1 MLHFSRWKIVA
12 IVLTCLLG
20 AMAAVP
26 NFFSKTSIKSWPGWL
41 YNSQINLGLDLRGGA
56 HMLAQ
61 IDVAGLK
68 KEWLDNIRD
77 DMRSRLRKAQIGYTG
92 LGNVGDKVQVTIVKV
107 EDEEWGT
114 IRMPNIV
121 PRFSRTPGEIR
132 WSGLG
137 IGRHQDEILAPAEE
151 DS

>member
-1 MLHFSRWKIVA
+1 MQDISHIVEDEQ
-12 IVLTCLLG
+12 
-20 AMAAVP
+20 
-26 NFFSKTSIKSWPGWL
+26 F
-41 YNSQINLGLDLRGGA
+41 
-56 HMLAQ
+56 LAR
-61 IDVAGLK
+61 
-68 KEWLDNIRD
+68 E
-77 DMRSRLRKAQIGYTG
+77 
-92 LGNVGDKVQVTIVKV
+92 TIVKV